1 MKLQPKFTFAA
12 AIFLSFATFRPSVAQ
27 NGSVTAPPQ
36 AIQGP
41 ASAEPEAMQM
51 VPARAALKE
60 DLDGKKVQK
69 GATFHAVLANK
80 IRLKT
85 GMELPGGTVL
95 VGQVVEDEM
104 QMTGTSSRLSLRFM
118 TANLKNGQSIPIK
131 ATIVEIIRPES
142 VTPPDSSIK
151 PGDQAPNE
159 WTARVT
165 KVDQNNVVNGV
176 DLHSAIASKDSGVLV
191 SNNGKDVKLSAGS
204 EFALAI
210 ATLPAAEA
218 AAPAS
223 GMAP

>member
-12 AIFLSFATFRPSVAQ
+12 AILLSFATLGPALAQ
-27 NGSVTAPPQ
+27 NGSVSPPPQ
-36 AIQGP
+36 
-41 ASAEPEAMQM
+41 PEAMQM

-69 GATFHAVLANK
+69 GATFHAILANK
-80 IRLKT
+80 VHLKS
-85 GMELPGGTVL
+85 GMELPSGTVL
-95 VGQVVEDEM
+95 VGQVVDDDM
-104 QMTGTSSRLSLRFM
+104 QMTGNSSKMALRFM
-118 TANLKNGQSIPIK
+118 SANLKNGQSIPIK
-131 ATIVEIIRPES
+131 ATIVEIVKPES
-142 VTPPDSSIK
+142 VTPPDYSIK
-151 PGDQAPNE
+151 PGDQAPNA

-176 DLHSAIASKDSGVLV
+176 DLHSAIASKNSGVLV

-218 AAPAS
+218 AATPS
-223 GMAP
+223 GMTP